1 MGTPLG
7 GVTETVLDGQLGLVQ
22 PTPGLTPMIMGVS
35 SAGTV
40 NTMKLYAPNSQAQIV
55 TDWGYGPGPQQAAR
69 QSAKG
74 ATVGFCKTG
83 NTTAG
88 AQGSVSAFATGT
100 SVVTTTGTANDT
112 YPKIV
117 FLVVTGATIGV
128 AGASFQISFDNGET
142 FGPITPLGTANVYL
156 IPNTG
161 ITLHFAAGTL
171 VAGESCSF
179 TTTEPKW
186 SATDIGTALDAIGV
200 GGIAFDF
207 IHIVGSCNST
217 EAATIQTKLQGF
229 ATAKRYVR
237 AIVETVRMASSVT
250 WSAANDATWQAV
262 LIADW
267 ATFTEKRMLVA
278 AGDLRTVSA
287 IDQSVYLRPVAWHCC
302 ELACKFDSARYELGR
317 VKNDG
322 SGTGAL
328 DASLVDR
335 NGNAI
340 GHNEVNYP
348 GLDSPLIAS
357 QGFTTAR
364 TYASKG
370 KAVYITEG
378 KLFSP
383 MGSDFSTWRLGR
395 VEDIGQKSMDDYFT
409 NEVQETPPV
418 TSTGTI
424 QPAYADFLEN
434 GAKAR
439 IDDDLVNQG
448 RAVDRTVTVDRSVN
462 ILTTKTDNVA
472 IRILPYGEEKYINL
486 TIGFAATLPTA

>member
-1 MGTPLG
+1 MVTPLG
-7 GVTETVLDGQLGLVQ
+7 GVSETVLDGQLALVN
-22 PTPGLTPMIMGVS
+22 PNPGQTPMIIGVS
-35 SAGTV
+35 SAGV
-40 NTMKLYAPNSQAQIV
+40 SNTIKLYAPNSQAQIV
-55 TDWGYGPGPQQAAR
+55 TDYGYGPMPQQAAR

-74 ATVGFCKTG
+74 ATVAVCKSAQ
-83 NTTAG
+83 TTAG
-88 AQGSVSAFATGT
+88 AQSAVVAFATGT
-100 SVVTTTGTANDT
+100 SVVTTTGTALDT
-112 YPKIV
+112 YRV
-117 FLVVTGATIGV
+117 QFLVVTSATIGV
-128 AGASFQISFDNGET
+128 AGGSFQISLDGGET
-142 FGPITPLGTANVYL
+142 FGAVTPLGTANTYL

-171 VAGESCSF
+171 VATEFCSF

-186 SATDIGTALDAIGV
+186 AASDMGTAMDAVNV
-200 GGIAFDF
+200 GGIPFDF
-207 IHIVGSCNST
+207 IHIVGSCNAT
-217 EAATIQTKLQGF
+217 EAATISTKLGAM

-237 AIVETVRMASSVT
+237 AMVETVRMASSVA

-262 LIADW
+262 LLADW

-278 AGDLRTVSA
+278 AGDVRTVSA

-302 ELACKFDSARYELGR
+302 EMACKFDSARYELGR
-317 VKNDG
+317 VRNDG
-322 SGTGAL
+322 VGTGAL
-328 DASLVDR
+328 DASLVDK

-348 GLDSPLIAS
+348 GLDSPLISS

-364 TYASKG
+364 TYAAKG

-383 MGSDFSTWRLGR
+383 QGSDFTTWRLGR
-395 VEDIGQKSMDDYFT
+395 VEDIAQKSMDDYFT
-409 NEVQETPPV
+409 NEIQETPPV

-424 QPAYADFLEN
+424 QPVYADFLES

-439 IDDDLVNQG
+439 LDDDLVNQG
-448 RAVDRTVTVDRSVN
+448 RAVDRTVTVDRAVN
-462 ILTTKTDNVA
+462 LLQTKTDNVA